1 MNNRSAKVFCSSVG
15 LVDRSLLQSQVN
27 SRVTNATYGM
37 LNPLAIVYF
46 ETENN
51 SFWAALKSARG
62 AGLESA
68 HLPAMARD
76 EIGVQA

>member
-51 SFWAALKSARG
+51 SFWAVTKLACG
-62 AGLESA
+62 AGPESA
-68 HLPAMARD
+68 CVPAADRNVF
-76 EIGVQA
+76 GA